1 MHKFC
6 VRMISVTN
14 SDAKKFDFQWRQI
27 QKTYPSALPQRFYFP
42 HWSVEAYYFR
52 ARSGKEQKVTRGELI
67 SPWFSSFSFY
77 VAVPPNRRWIKTKK
91 IRQLSF
97 MTGFR
102 LLYSKFPQ
110 LQSLSSPSIKS
121 AWKEDEH
128 LAEYCCATDAGSIGY
143 TNILI
148 NLLILWGKLG
158 QKMAVC
164 SIGG

>member
-14 SDAKKFDFQWRQI
+14 SDVKKFDFQWRQI
-27 QKTYPSALPQRFYFP
+27 QKTYSSALPQRFYFP

-67 SPWFSSFSFY
+67 SPSFSSFSYY

-91 IRQLSF
+91 YANFHSWRVFVCCTLSS
-97 MTGFR
+97 
-102 LLYSKFPQ
+102 LNCN
-110 LQSLSSPSIKS
+110 LSSPSIKS